1 MIGKKK
7 VVVVDYG
14 LGNLYSV
21 QRALEHC
28 GVEKV
33 CVSSSVDDISSAD
46 SLILPGVGAFE
57 DGIRGLKE
65 LGLIEP
71 IKQHAWESKP
81 LLGICLG
88 MQLLATASEE
98 FGYHSGLDLIQGNV
112 IPIPKDCENGAQR
125 KVPFIGWSVLNKSE
139 QAGEKDSILSV
150 INSDMAVYLVHSY
163 CFMPDR
169 LDNLLATYNFQGVQ
183 ITAAIKSNN
192 TYGFQFHPEKSGEV
206 GLSLLKAFLHL

>member
-1 MIGKKK
+1 MIDKK

-21 QRALEHC
+21 QRALEYC
-28 GVEKV
+28 GVHKV
-33 CVSSSVDDISSAD
+33 CVSSSVNDISSAD

-71 IKQHAWESKP
+71 IIKHAMENKP

-98 FGYHSGLDLIQGNV
+98 FGYHSGLDLIKGKV
-112 IPIPKDCENGAQR
+112 VPIPVECENGMQR
-125 KVPFIGWSVLNKSE
+125 KVPFIGWSVLKKTVQARE
-139 QAGEKDSILSV
+139 QDCILSV
-150 INSDMAVYLVHSY
+150 IDAEMAVYLVHSY
-163 CFMPDR
+163 YFRPDHS
-169 LDNLLATYNFQGVQ
+169 DDLLATYNFQGKE
-183 ITAAIKSNN
+183 ITAVIKSNN

-206 GLSLLKAFLHL
+206 GLSLLKTFLHM

>member
-1 MIGKKK
+1 MTSKKI
-7 VVVVDYG
+7 VVVDYG

-28 GVEKV
+28 GVENV
-33 CVSSSVDDISSAD
+33 CVSSSIDVVFSAD

-57 DGIRGLKE
+57 DGIRGLRE

-71 IKQHAWESKP
+71 IKKHALDNKP

-88 MQLLATASEE
+88 MQLLATVSEE
-98 FGYHSGLDLIQGNV
+98 FGCNSGLGLIPGKV
-112 IPIPKDCENGAQR
+112 VPIPSECENGIQR
-125 KVPFIGWSVLNKSE
+125 KVPFIGWSVLKKTE
-139 QAGEKDSILSV
+139 QARETDCILSV
-150 INSDMAVYLVHSY
+150 IDAEMAVYLVHSY
-163 CFMPDR
+163 YFMPDQA
-169 LDNLLATYNFQGVQ
+169 DNLLATYEFQGAQ

-192 TYGFQFHPEKSGEV
+192 TYGFQFHPEKSGKV

>member
-1 MIGKKK
+1 MIDKK

-46 SLILPGVGAFE
+46 SLILPGVGAFQ

-71 IKQHAWESKP
+71 IVKHALKNKP

-98 FGYHSGLDLIQGNV
+98 FGYHSGLDLIKGSV
-112 IPIPKDCENGAQR
+112 VAIPIGCENGIQR
-125 KVPFIGWSVLNKSE
+125 KVPFIGWSVLKKTE
-139 QAGEKDSILSV
+139 QAREKDCVLSA
-150 INSDMAVYLVHSY
+150 IDAEMAVYLVHSY
-163 CFMPDR
+163 YFMPDQA
-169 LDNLLATYNFQGVQ
+169 DNLLATYNFQGAQ
-183 ITAAIKSNN
+183 ITAVIKSNN
-192 TYGFQFHPEKSGEV
+192 TYGFQFHPEKSGDV